1 MFHYQPLK
9 FWPYQQQVG
18 ESKRIY
24 LSQKFWKELRKFSSV
39 EIWCGCS
46 LGNLRIIDVRTAQLS
61 VQLSHNLSSGSS
73 AVHLLCV
80 SRDSPY
86 QYSIWTAMKTGIML
100 RYFIR
105 SSQN

>member
-9 FWPYQQQVG
+9 FWRYQQQVG

-24 LSQKFWKELRKFSSV
+24 LSQEFWKELMKFSSV

-61 VQLSHNLSSGSS
+61 VQLSHHLSSGSS
-73 AVHLLCV
+73 GVHLLCV
-80 SRDSPY
+80 SRASSY
-86 QYSIWTAMKTGIML
+86 YYSIWTAMKTGMM
-100 RYFIR
+100 F
-105 SSQN
+105 